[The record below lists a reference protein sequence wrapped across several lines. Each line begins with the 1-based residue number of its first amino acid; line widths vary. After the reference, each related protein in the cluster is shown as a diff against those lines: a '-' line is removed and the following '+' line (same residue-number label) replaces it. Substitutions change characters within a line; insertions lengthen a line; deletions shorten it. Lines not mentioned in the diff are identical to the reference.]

1 MPSRTCSWVNILV
14 APRTTLLL
22 INQILGL
29 GLHLLKFQSPSISAR
44 KTKMKLNILCLLT
57 WTHLIKLY
65 CFESWTLYLF
75 LTALVW
81 MTGHHWLRVQQ
92 KLMQTSL
99 LYCPKVRNAKITLCL
114 KSWRTMIMI
123 FLLEVGYLPKR
134 LTFSFRAKEAIWN
147 LYQKWSR
154 NEQVHL
160 VSQKSSVHIKINM
173 AFLKLKQMNIA
184 LAMQRSWV
192 RFPWECIN
200 MR

>member
-44 KTKMKLNILCLLT
+44 KTKRKLNVLCLLP

-114 KSWRTMIMI
+114 KSWRTIMI
-123 FLLEVGYLPKR
+123 FYLRLDIYQNAWLLVSELRKQFETSIRSDPEMNRY
-134 LTFSFRAKEAIWN
+134 I
-147 LYQKWSR
+147 WSR
-154 NEQVHL
+154 
-160 VSQKSSVHIKINM
+160 KSLLCI
-173 AFLKLKQMNIA
+173 FKLTWH
-184 LAMQRSWV
+184 S
-192 RFPWECIN
+192 
-200 MR
+200 